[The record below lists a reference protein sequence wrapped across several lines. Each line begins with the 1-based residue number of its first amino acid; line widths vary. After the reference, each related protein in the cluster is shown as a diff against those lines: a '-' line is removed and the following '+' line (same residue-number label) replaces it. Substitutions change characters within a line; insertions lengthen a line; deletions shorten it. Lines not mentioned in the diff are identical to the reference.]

1 MLKRTLL
8 SALTL
13 AAIAAVPAT
22 ATASAA
28 ADSVVVSGVEA
39 QHMTA
44 LDGVIVWRSGTFPH
58 NTLMQRAADGS
69 VGPVKGAP
77 TAYYPSFD
85 LGHDGHGRL
94 VLTYLRCT
102 GTKSCK
108 GYSDD
113 LAGHR
118 NSYKK
123 LVPAH
128 CSLTTAPSRWLDRVA
143 YGLQCTKASGTSRT
157 HDAKRSG
164 LFVRKGAGA
173 AKHLAL
179 PKDAKK
185 FGIDTVRWVDL
196 RGTNVGAVVSDI
208 YSYAFRQTVNGTHL
222 RSDFVA
228 ASEGDSDENVVGL
241 SLAAGARLW
250 TLVDALHV
258 GDPNEAV
265 IDRIDSTCADF
276 ERVQSP
282 AGPNEQDGYPYEAMA
297 VDGDSVYLSVPGTG
311 IVRHD
316 YVPTSAC
323 N

>member
-13 AAIAAVPAT
+13 AAIAAIP
-22 ATASAA
+22 TASANA
-28 ADSVVVSGVEA
+28 ADTVVVPGVAPE
-39 QHMTA
+39 HMTA
-44 LDGVIVWRSGTFPH
+44 LDGVIVWRSGTFP
-58 NTLMQRAADGS
+58 NNKLMQRGADGT

-77 TAYYPSFD
+77 TAYYQSLD
-85 LGHDGHGRL
+85 LGHDGNGKL
-94 VLTYLRCT
+94 VLTYIRCT
-102 GTKSCK
+102 GTKNCK

-143 YGLQCTKASGTSRT
+143 YGLECTKPSGKSRV

-173 AKHLAL
+173 AKHLPL

-185 FGIDTVRWVDL
+185 FGIDIVHWADL

-228 ASEGDSDENVVGL
+228 ASEGESDANVVGL

-250 TLVDALHV
+250 TLVDSLHV
-258 GDPNEAV
+258 GDPNEAA
-265 IDRIDSTCADF
+265 IDRINSTCADF
-276 ERVQSP
+276 ELVKSP
-282 AGPNEQDGYPYEAMA
+282 AGPNEQDSYPYEAMA
-297 VDGDSVYLSVPGTG
+297 VDGDTVYLYVPGTG

-316 YVPTSAC
+316 YVPTAAC

>member
-13 AAIAAVPAT
+13 AAIVAVPAT
-22 ATASAA
+22 ANA
-28 ADSVVVSGVEA
+28 ADTVVVPTADA

-44 LDGVIVWRSGTFPH
+44 LDGVVVWRTGSFP
-58 NTLMQRAADGS
+58 NYRLMQRGADGS
-69 VGPVKGAP
+69 VAPVQGAP
-77 TAYYPSFD
+77 TAYYQSLD
-85 LGHDGHGRL
+85 LGHDGNGKL
-94 VLTYLRCT
+94 VLTYVRCS
-102 GTKSCK
+102 GTKNCK

-143 YGLQCTKASGTSRT
+143 YGLECTKAGGKARV
-157 HDAKRSG
+157 HDAKNSG

-173 AKHLAL
+173 AKHLPL

-185 FGIDTVRWVDL
+185 FGIDIVHWVDL
-196 RGTNVGAVVSDI
+196 RGTNVGAVVSDV

-228 ASEGDSDENVVGL
+228 ASEGDSDANVVGL

-250 TLVDALHV
+250 TLVDSLHA
-258 GDPNEAV
+258 GDPNEAA
-265 IDRIDSTCADF
+265 IDRINSTCADF
-276 ERVQSP
+276 ERIVGP
-282 AGPNEQDGYPYEAMA
+282 AGPNEQDSYPYEAMA
-297 VDGDSVYLSVPGTG
+297 VDGDTVYLFVPGTG